1 MGRLPVKFR
10 KVTGKSPTDAVKK
23 VVDWFKKNKRDF
35 EGLVKEEVELGEGP
49 MDGFLRLT
57 FKSPADVKKAMKVSD
72 TEFGYR
78 HFSMDKARTRPE
90 LDIEGDRDDL
100 QRLKGALKSAGIKF
114 KIDLEEEVELDEA
127 LKKGAKVEVPHKGKR
142 TQGTVVRYVP
152 QRGAASPYYVV
163 YVGEYGSI
171 EVPAHK
177 IKEEVELDEGKYAV
191 TFQKG
196 TGVGARSFHT
206 VYVQAKDDGEAIKK
220 AQKDKGLEKGF
231 EYSSVR
237 KEEVELDEANYEIK
251 NGKVHISKKEFAK
264 VSKDYKGKNTMT
276 VLDPKTGAT
285 VNMPVV
291 FEEVELDEAFP
302 ANPAQKAW
310 AGAYK
315 RGAPKGK
322 FQVKTASSK
331 KGKITVTDFDSL
343 DAAKKHLAA
352 MEKKGQRGIISQDGK
367 LVKEEVVKEGTW
379 HVAKSSKELA
389 GLKKL
394 MKKPIKFGKDG
405 NDAVDAI
412 APFIGDDQLYD
423 DLYDEGKRNPKD
435 DARPLIKAAMK
446 RLSIK
451 EEVELNEANFNIKN
465 DVVYITKNE
474 YISLPNEGKGK
485 DEEGNPTLSIFM
497 SGEEKD
503 PVPLPVQFIET
514 EAVDPADID
523 IDATDVDVKAAE
535 KNIIMQMRKVQSL
548 RGNFPVEFLD
558 GKKFKVD
565 SKIAMAVQAKYNKIK
580 KPADKEKFQT
590 KVAKSYKDM
599 LAALKEDKLITQEPI
614 LDRIS
619 RKIQERKN
627 G

>member
-1 MGRLPVKFR
+1 MK
-10 KVTGKSPTDAVKK
+10 T
-23 VVDWFKKNKRDF
+23 FKKF
-35 EGLVKEEVELGEGP
+35 VKEETLDEGP

-177 IKEEVELDEGKYAV
+177 IKEEVELDE
-191 TFQKG
+191 
-196 TGVGARSFHT
+196 
-206 VYVQAKDDGEAIKK
+206 
-220 AQKDKGLEKGF
+220 
-231 EYSSVR
+231 
-237 KEEVELDEANYEIK
+237 ANYEIK

-343 DAAKKHLAA
+343 DDAKKHLAA